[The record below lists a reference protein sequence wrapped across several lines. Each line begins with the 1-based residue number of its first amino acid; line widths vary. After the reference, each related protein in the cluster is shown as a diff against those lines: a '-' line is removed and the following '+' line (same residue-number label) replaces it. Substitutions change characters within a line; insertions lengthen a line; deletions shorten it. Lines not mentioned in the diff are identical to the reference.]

1 MSHARALVIFIIF
14 FLMGVASYSVLEFSW
29 WLVGFLIILVSF
41 SGIITASQLNNRAA
55 FIFLAALAML
65 VGFFR
70 IATYHQPLNLLD
82 QREKSF
88 WQEARANLT
97 QKSSQILPKEEA
109 SLFNAMVFGDEK
121 DISLPLKEA
130 FNRTG
135 TRHILA
141 ISGMNISIVA
151 LMLMNFGFLL
161 GLWRKHAFWLAA
173 LGVTAFIFL
182 VGSPASAVRAGI
194 MAIIMLWAKNRG
206 RLVLAWR
213 PIMLAAFFMV
223 ALNPRLLIFDIGFQL
238 SFLAVIGLIYFKN
251 FWDRIFKWL
260 PIKWL
265 RELIVLSMAAQI
277 TTWPIIIYNFGNF
290 SVIGPMANIF
300 IVPMLNPV
308 MFLGL
313 GFAAVSWNLFLAK
326 LFLWPA
332 WLILHL
338 VDKAVF
344 WFSSIPWA
352 NLNFNKGGLFL
363 LLIYYPA
370 LIWFWKFLE
379 KRGLNDPISS

>member
-1 MSHARALVIFIIF
+1 MSSSRALIVFIIF
-14 FLMGVASYSVLEFSW
+14 FLIGIAGYSLLGFSW
-29 WLVGFLIILVSF
+29 WFVGFLIVLISL
-41 SGIITASQLNNRAA
+41 SGVITANQLNSHTA
-55 FIFLAALAML
+55 FIFLASLAIL

-70 IATYHQPLNLLD
+70 VATYHEPLVS
-82 QREKSF
+82 QEKSF

-121 DISLPLKEA
+121 DISLSLKEA

-151 LMLMNFGFLL
+151 LMLMHFGFLL
-161 GLWRKHAFWLAA
+161 GLWRKQAFWLASI
-173 LGVTAFIFL
+173 GVIAFILL

-223 ALNPRLLIFDIGFQL
+223 ALNPKLLMFDIGFQL
-238 SFLAVIGLIYFKN
+238 SFLAVVGLIYFKN
-251 FWDRIFKWL
+251 FWDKIFKWL
-260 PIKWL
+260 PVKWM

-277 TTWPIIIYNFGNF
+277 TTWPIIIYNFGTF
-290 SVIGPMANIF
+290 SVIGPVANIF

-313 GFAAVSWNLFLAK
+313 AFVAVSWNLFLAK
-326 LFLWPA
+326 LFLWPV

-352 NLNFNKGGLFL
+352 NVNFNKGGLIL
-363 LLIYYPA
+363 VIIYYPA
-370 LIWFWKFLE
+370 LILFWKFLE
-379 KRGLNDPISS
+379 KRGFNDPAF